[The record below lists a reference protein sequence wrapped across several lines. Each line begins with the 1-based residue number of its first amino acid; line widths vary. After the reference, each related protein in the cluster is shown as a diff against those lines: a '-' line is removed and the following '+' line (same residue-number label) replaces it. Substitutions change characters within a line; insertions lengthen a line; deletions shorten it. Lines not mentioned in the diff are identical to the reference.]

1 MKGIG
6 ELVFTNYDGI
16 EFHEGDRIKWI
27 KTDYKGYETGECIE
41 GILSWDDYSFKY
53 TINTDDLRIVRGFDK
68 SCKFELI
75 KCNREN
81 LIYDNF
87 IKRNYT
93 IGARSEQQLN
103 ALEQL
108 FIKFQ
113 SLGNLGC
120 SREISVYLDGDGQV
134 QLQFLRNGEKLK
146 ESEDIGFAKVDFINN
161 KFDLG

>member
-6 ELVFTNYDGI
+6 ELVFINYDGI
-16 EFHEGDRIKWI
+16 EFHEGDRVKWI
-27 KTDYKGYETGECIE
+27 KTDYKGYETGESIE
-41 GILSWDDYSFKY
+41 GILSWDDYDFKY
-53 TINTDDLRIVRGFDK
+53 AINTDDLRIVRGFDK

-75 KCNREN
+75 ECNTKE
-81 LIYDNF
+81 LIYKNF
-87 IKRNYT
+87 TKRNYT